1 MPKCLI
7 VGGVAGGASTAARL
21 RRNDENTEIILF
33 ERKEYISYANCG
45 LPYYIGGEIKERDK
59 LFVQTPEAFKQRF
72 NIDVRV
78 KEEII
83 KINRKEKY
91 VEVKKIDSG
100 EIYKEKY
107 DKLVLSPGASPI
119 KPPLPGI
126 DNKKIFTLR
135 DVTDT
140 DNIKN
145 FIDNNSPKRAVVIG
159 AGFIGLEMAE
169 NLHNKGILVT
179 IVEMADQV
187 MNVIDYEM
195 AAMVHQHLKIKNVEF
210 YLKDGVASF
219 ADKNDKVLVK
229 LKSGKEILSDMVIL
243 SIGVKPEITL
253 AKDAGLQI
261 GESGGVSVDEYM
273 QTSDKD
279 IYALGDVIEF
289 MNPIIGKKSIVP
301 LAGPANK
308 QGRIVADNIAY
319 GNKSKYTGTIATA
332 IAKVFD
338 LTVASTGASEKL
350 LKKEIIPYISSITH
364 SSSHAGYYPD
374 ALPMTV
380 KLLFSPTD
388 GKILGAQIVGYEGV
402 DKRIDVIATLV
413 KCGKSIYE
421 LEEIEHSYA
430 PPYSSAKD
438 PVNIAGFVAEN
449 ILKGK
454 VKTIQCFELL
464 KEDHSRIEI
473 IDVRTSEEYSLGSIE
488 NSINIPLDDLREK
501 IFKLPKDKKLIL
513 FCSVGQRAYLGC
525 RILLQN
531 GFSEVY
537 NLSGGY
543 KTYEHLTQ
551 KQSNEDIFGSDII
564 GKDNLIYKADFI
576 DKNLNVNSKTIEVDA
591 CGLQC
596 PGPILRLKNE
606 VDKLNFGDTMKITA
620 SDPGFFTDV
629 KSWCSVTGNTL
640 KSLNN
645 EKGKITAIIEKTPLK
660 ASNLGAGALTDNK
673 TLIVFSDDFDRAI
686 ASFIIANGAA
696 SMGKKVTMFFTF
708 WGLNIL
714 KKSKKPK
721 VKKDFMGSMF
731 GMMLPKSSKKL
742 SLSKLN
748 MSGMGTS
755 MMRMRMKSKNVDS
768 LEDMINIAIFNKI
781 NLVACQMSMDM
792 MGINKEE
799 LFDEVKIGGV
809 ASYLE
814 EAEKSNVNLFI

>member
-21 RRNDENTEIILF
+21 RRNDEKIEIILF

-45 LPYYIGGEIKERDK
+45 LPYYIGGEIKEREK
-59 LFVQTPEAFKQRF
+59 LFVQTPEDFNRRF

-78 KEEII
+78 KEEVI
-83 KINRKEKY
+83 KINRNEKY
-91 VEVKKIDSG
+91 VEVRKIDSG
-100 EIYKEKY
+100 EIYKENY
-107 DKLVLSPGASPI
+107 DILALSPGASPI

-126 DNKKIFTLR
+126 DSKKIFTLR
-135 DVTDT
+135 DVADT
-140 DNIKN
+140 DNIKS

-169 NLHNKGILVT
+169 NLRNKGILVT

-195 AAMVHQHLKIKNVEF
+195 ASMVHQHLKIKNVEF

-219 ADKNDKVLVK
+219 TDKTDKILVK
-229 LKSGKEILSDMVIL
+229 LKSGKEIISDMVIL
-243 SIGVKPEITL
+243 SIGVRPEIHL
-253 AKDAGLQI
+253 AKEAGLNI
-261 GESGGVSVDEYM
+261 GETGGIVVNEYL
-273 QTSDKD
+273 QTSDKN
-279 IYALGDVIEF
+279 IYALGDAFEF
-289 MNPIIGKKSIVP
+289 INPIINKKSVVP

-319 GNKSKYTGTIATA
+319 GNNSKYSGTIATA

-350 LKKEIIPYISSITH
+350 LKKEQIPYISSITH
-364 SSSHAGYYPD
+364 SSSHAGYYPN
-374 ALPMTV
+374 ALPMTI
-380 KLLFSPTD
+380 KLLFSPSN
-388 GKILGAQIVGYEGV
+388 GKILGSQIVGYEGV

-413 KCGKSIYE
+413 KCGKTIYE

-454 VKTIQCFELL
+454 IKIIQCFELL
-464 KEDHSRIEI
+464 KEDHSKIAI
-473 IDVRTSEEYSLGSIE
+473 IDVRTSDEYSLGSIE
-488 NSINIPLDDLREK
+488 NSVNIPLDELRER
-501 IFKLPKDKKLIL
+501 ISELPKEKKLIL

-525 RILLQN
+525 RILMQN
-531 GFSEVY
+531 GFNEVY

-551 KQSNEDIFGSDII
+551 KQSNEDIFSTDFI
-564 GKDNLIYKADFI
+564 GKDNLIYQTESVT
-576 DKNLNVNSKTIEVDA
+576 KNINLNSKTIEVDA

-606 VDKLNFGDTMKITA
+606 IDKLNFGDTMTITA
-620 SDPGFFTDV
+620 SDPGFFSDV

-645 EKGKITAIIEKTPLK
+645 EKGKITAIIEKTPQKL
-660 ASNLGAGALTDNK
+660 SNFGAGTLTDNK
-673 TLIVFSDDFDRAI
+673 TLIVFSDDFDRAL
-686 ASFIIANGAA
+686 ASFVIANGAA

-721 VKKDFMGSMF
+721 VKKDFMGYMF

-755 MMRMRMKSKNVDS
+755 MMRMRMKAKNIDS
-768 LEDMINIAIFNKI
+768 LEDMIKIAIFNKI

-792 MGINKEE
+792 MGISKEE
-799 LFDEVKIGGV
+799 LLDEVKIGGV

>member
-21 RRNDENTEIILF
+21 RRNDEKIEIILF

-45 LPYYIGGEIKERDK
+45 LPYYIGGEIKEREK
-59 LFVQTPEAFKQRF
+59 LFVQTPEDFNRRF

-78 KEEII
+78 KEEVI
-83 KINRKEKY
+83 KINRNEKY
-91 VEVKKIDSG
+91 VEVRKIDSG
-100 EIYKEKY
+100 EIYKENY
-107 DKLVLSPGASPI
+107 DILALSPGASPI

-135 DVTDT
+135 DVADT
-140 DNIKN
+140 DNIKS

-169 NLHNKGILVT
+169 NLRNKSILVT

-195 AAMVHQHLKIKNVEF
+195 ASMVHQHLKIKNVEF

-219 ADKNDKVLVK
+219 TDKTDKILVK
-229 LKSGKEILSDMVIL
+229 LKSGKEIISDMVIL
-243 SIGVKPEITL
+243 SIGVKPEIHL
-253 AKDAGLQI
+253 AKEAGLNI
-261 GESGGVSVDEYM
+261 GETGGIVVNEYL
-273 QTSDKD
+273 QTSDKN
-279 IYALGDVIEF
+279 IYALGDAIEF
-289 MNPIIGKKSIVP
+289 INPIINKKSVVP

-319 GNKSKYTGTIATA
+319 GNNSKYSGTIATA

-350 LKKEIIPYISSITH
+350 LKKEQIPYISSITH

-374 ALPMTV
+374 ALPMTI
-380 KLLFSPTD
+380 KLLFSPSN
-388 GKILGAQIVGYEGV
+388 GKILGSQIVGYEGV

-413 KCGKSIYE
+413 KCGKTIYE

-454 VKTIQCFELL
+454 IKIIQCFELL
-464 KEDHSRIEI
+464 KEDHSKISI
-473 IDVRTSEEYSLGSIE
+473 IDVRTPDEYSLGSIE
-488 NSINIPLDDLREK
+488 NSVNIPLDDLRER
-501 IFKLPKDKKLIL
+501 ISELPKEKKLIL

-525 RILLQN
+525 RILMQN
-531 GFSEVY
+531 GFNEVY

-551 KQSNEDIFGSDII
+551 KQSNEDIFSTDFI
-564 GKDNLIYKADFI
+564 GKDNLIYQTESVN
-576 DKNLNVNSKTIEVDA
+576 KNINLNSKTIEVDA

-596 PGPILRLKNE
+596 PGPILRLKTE
-606 VDKLNFGDTMKITA
+606 VDKLNFGDTMTITA
-620 SDPGFFTDV
+620 SDPGFFSDV

-645 EKGKITAIIEKTPLK
+645 EKGKITAIIEKTPQKL
-660 ASNLGAGALTDNK
+660 SNFGAGTLTDNK
-673 TLIVFSDDFDRAI
+673 TLIVFSDDFDKAL
-686 ASFIIANGAA
+686 ASFVIANGAA

-721 VKKDFMGSMF
+721 AKKDFMGYMF

-748 MSGMGTS
+748 MSGIGTS
-755 MMRMRMKSKNVDS
+755 MMRMRMKAKNIDS
-768 LEDMINIAIFNKI
+768 LEDMIKIAIFNKI

-792 MGINKEE
+792 MGISKEE
-799 LFDEVKIGGV
+799 LLDEVKIGGV